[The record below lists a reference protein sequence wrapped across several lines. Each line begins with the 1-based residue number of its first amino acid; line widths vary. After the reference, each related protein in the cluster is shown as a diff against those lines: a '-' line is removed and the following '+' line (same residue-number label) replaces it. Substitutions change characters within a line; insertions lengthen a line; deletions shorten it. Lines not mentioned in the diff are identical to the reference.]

1 MISYRTV
8 FYFLPNCFVKNTN
21 MCFATTHSSFLQLNK
36 ASVYNV
42 PCYPIFGSLHEA
54 TTRSL
59 TSFQFLKLLLLRSIL
74 KNTLL
79 CSPISLYLS
88 ITIFI
93 RQPLLQTLTQLPKFQ
108 NNNPR
113 TKNEVTNELFFL
125 TSLLHSYTLVNL
137 VACPFTDLPNFLV
150 NTLKKFLRVITYFA
164 ISIKIFV
171 DNK

>member
-1 MISYRTV
+1 MHQIRPIWVDHTEKISRKISLSSVNHGYDAIFVFFTIILWTSELQNWKNKSSSSLLCDMISYRTV
-8 FYFLPNCFVKNTN
+8 FYFLPNRFVKNTN
-21 MCFATTHSSFLQLNK
+21 MCFATTHSSFSQLNK

-113 TKNEVTNELFFL
+113 TKN
-125 TSLLHSYTLVNL
+125 
-137 VACPFTDLPNFLV
+137 
-150 NTLKKFLRVITYFA
+150 
-164 ISIKIFV
+164 
-171 DNK
+171 